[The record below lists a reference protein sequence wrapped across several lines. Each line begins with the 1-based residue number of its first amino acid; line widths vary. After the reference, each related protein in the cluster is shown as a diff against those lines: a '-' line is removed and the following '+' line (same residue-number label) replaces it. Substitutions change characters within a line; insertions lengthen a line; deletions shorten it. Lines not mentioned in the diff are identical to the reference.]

1 MTENVLKR
9 LVVVVDDDSATRKAL
24 GRLLRAAGFVVA
36 LFESAEAFIAA
47 KHAPPM
53 CLIVDVHLPGMSGL
67 DLQVRLRERGIVT
80 PVIVMTALYDVA
92 IGKRA
97 AENGCIAFLRKPFN
111 SQTLFTAM
119 SAVAAVDPTT
129 S

>member
-1 MTENVLKR
+1 MTENALKR

-80 PVIVMTALYDVA
+80 PVIVMTALYDAA
-92 IGKRA
+92 IRKRA

-119 SAVAAVDPTT
+119 SAVAAVGPTT